1 MMLIYTGMQRT
12 ASIISN
18 QYTSTFNVTGWPGVV
33 VRCGTS
39 RDGLPIGLQV
49 IGRPWHEHVA
59 LAAGALLE
67 RELVGWQMP
76 IIK

>member
-1 MMLIYTGMQRT
+1 MSG
-12 ASIISN
+12 N
-18 QYTSTFNVTGWPGVV
+18 QYTSTFNMTGWPGVV

-39 RDGLPIGLQV
+39 GDGLPIGLQV

-76 IIK
+76 NIK